1 MYLPFCPNYL
11 HSVKNYM
18 YEKIGGIS
26 NFIISIVLLT
36 IAAFVIR
43 RKGGEQPGV
52 RFAGMSVKTILILV
66 YVAIVI
72 NIVAMV
78 RVLLG

>member
-1 MYLPFCPNYL
+1 
-11 HSVKNYM
+11 M

-26 NFIISIVLLT
+26 NFIISIVLLSF
-36 IAAFVIR
+36 AALVIR

-66 YVAIVI
+66 YIAIVI
-72 NIVAMV
+72 NIAAMV

>member
-1 MYLPFCPNYL
+1 
-11 HSVKNYM
+11 M

-26 NFIISIVLLT
+26 NFIISIVLLS
-36 IAAFVIR
+36 IAALVIR
-43 RKGGEQPGV
+43 RKGSEQPGV
-52 RFAGMSVKTILILV
+52 RFAGLSVKTILIFV